1 MVLKAY
7 NCIVV
12 YNLFMDRLGDAL
24 GIPFENKTAQ
34 EIQDILQEEQK
45 NDKKNP
51 NDNNGNNPFRFAI
64 NEE

>member
-1 MVLKAY
+1 
-7 NCIVV
+7 
-12 YNLFMDRLGDAL
+12 MDRLGDAL

-45 NDKKNP
+45 NDKKYL
-51 NDNNGNNPFRFAI
+51 NDGNNPFRFAI